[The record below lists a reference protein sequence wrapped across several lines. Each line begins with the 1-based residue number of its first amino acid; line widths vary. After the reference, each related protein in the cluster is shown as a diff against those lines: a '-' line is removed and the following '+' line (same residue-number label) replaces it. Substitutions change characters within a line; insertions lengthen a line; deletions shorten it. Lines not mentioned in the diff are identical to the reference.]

1 MDLESVTS
9 LITTVGFP
17 IVCCIYMAYMVKD
30 MNEKHQSE
38 MNSMRDALNANTN
51 AIEKLE
57 TLINQLVQRLNLK

>member
-38 MNSMRDALNANTN
+38 MNSMRDSLNANTN
-51 AIEKLE
+51 AISKLE
-57 TLINQLVQRLNLK
+57 ALINQLMVRLNTK

>member
-38 MNSMRDALNANTN
+38 MNSMRDALNANTT

>member
-38 MNSMRDALNANTN
+38 MNSMRDSLNANTT

>member
-1 MDLESVTS
+1 MDIESVTS

-51 AIEKLE
+51 AIDKLE
-57 TLINQLVQRLNLK
+57 ALINQLMQRLNNQ